1 MLTASAA
8 SPVVSQLLTNAAA
21 ETGAATEDVVA
32 GGRHAV
38 ALGSSVLPLLIAGI
52 LTALAAAGIATS
64 GLGRAGVVALA
75 SLLTGVV
82 ATLITQSWLDVVGGD
97 WLTNAGALSL
107 TVFAIGATLVGLY
120 SLAGKAGLAG
130 GALLMVFVGN
140 PFSAVNSAP
149 EVLPQPVGAIGQ
161 LMPPGA
167 GANLLRSTGFFDGA
181 GGGTHLA
188 VLAAWALAGLA
199 CLAAAAVRSRSGA
212 GADDKPPA
220 RRADVAEA
228 VS

>member
-1 MLTASAA
+1 
-8 SPVVSQLLTNAAA
+8 
-21 ETGAATEDVVA
+21 
-32 GGRHAV
+32 
-38 ALGSSVLPLLIAGI
+38 
-52 LTALAAAGIATS
+52 
-64 GLGRAGVVALA
+64 
-75 SLLTGVV
+75 
-82 ATLITQSWLDVVGGD
+82 
-97 WLTNAGALSL
+97 
-107 TVFAIGATLVGLY
+107 
-120 SLAGKAGLAG
+120 
-130 GALLMVFVGN
+130 MVFVGN

-199 CLAAAAVRSRSGA
+199 CLAVAAARSRSGA
-212 GADDKPPA
+212 GADDKPQA
-220 RRADVAEA
+220 RRAGVAQA